1 MQLVQ
6 FECPNHSNSWVSSI
20 LKVGRIS
27 LFSVLALW
35 GNKNWTP
42 SIKVKQIEISQN
54 KMGLKGC
61 KWSSMNAPGTR
72 TPLSHPFLELDFS
85 PFSLLA
91 LWGNKKWPPSIKVK
105 QIEIFQNKMGSKC
118 CKWSSLNSQGLKLL
132 CLIHFMLDFEGCN
145 GLMEHPHFWLEC
157 EAMAWRR
164 MEINRDLRRISPS
177 KVLRDTR
184 AEVLLLKPE
193 PLIHGLG

>member
-1 MQLVQ
+1 
-6 FECPNHSNSWVSSI
+6 
-20 LKVGRIS
+20 
-27 LFSVLALW
+27 
-35 GNKNWTP
+35 
-42 SIKVKQIEISQN
+42 
-54 KMGLKGC
+54 
-61 KWSSMNAPGTR
+61 MNIP
-72 TPLSHPFLELDFS
+72 
-85 PFSLLA
+85 
-91 LWGNKKWPPSIKVK
+91 VK

-145 GLMEHPHFWLEC
+145 GLMEHPHFWREC

-193 PLIHGLG
+193 PLIHGLGLEVL